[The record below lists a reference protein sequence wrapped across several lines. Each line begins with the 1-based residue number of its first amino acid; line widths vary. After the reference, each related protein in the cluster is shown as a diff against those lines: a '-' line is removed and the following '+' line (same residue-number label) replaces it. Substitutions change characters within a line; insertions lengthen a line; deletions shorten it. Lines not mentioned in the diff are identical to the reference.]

1 MDCLNDL
8 PRLQQQLLSFASVF
22 AFVDCLSHLFAFQMH
37 LSLLC
42 SVMAVKANFRPK
54 LVHMVLLRS
63 SSLCCHSEN

>member
-22 AFVDCLSHLFAFQMH
+22 ASVDCLSHLFVFQMRPA
-37 LSLLC
+37 LPC

-54 LVHMVLLRS
+54 LVHMGLLRP
-63 SSLCCHSEN
+63 SSLSCHFMN